1 MEEVTNILLG
11 CLIPNRTNECKISHS
26 SQSFSHSRSQLSWVS
41 PCQCPEAAVG
51 LGAGLGFE
59 TFGLVLG
66 ISVW

>member
-1 MEEVTNILLG
+1 MNARSVIHLGHSVTVG
-11 CLIPNRTNECKISHS
+11 
-26 SQSFSHSRSQLSWVS
+26 RSQLSWVS

-51 LGAGLGFE
+51 LGAGLGFG